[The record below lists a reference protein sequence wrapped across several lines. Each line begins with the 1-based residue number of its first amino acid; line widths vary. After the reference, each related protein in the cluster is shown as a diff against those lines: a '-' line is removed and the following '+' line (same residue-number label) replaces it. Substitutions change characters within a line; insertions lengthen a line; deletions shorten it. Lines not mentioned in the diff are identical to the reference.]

1 MRTSVRKTW
10 KMVVNGEFVRSES
23 GRTFE
28 HDGQQVPLAS
38 RKDVRDAVR
47 AARQAQPG
55 WASRRGYNRG
65 QILYRLA
72 EMVEGRLDG
81 AVSDRL
87 VHYAGWC
94 DKAAQVLGAVNPV
107 AGPYF
112 SFSFPEPV
120 GVVGIV
126 APGPG
131 ALPLATGVAAAL
143 AGGNAVVA
151 YAPDPIVGLE
161 FAEASVTSDLP
172 PGVLN
177 VVTGDFSSVASHLA
191 AHRDVDCLAVPAP
204 AQPYAEACSD
214 SLKRL
219 VELPREGWEDLAGIG
234 WVERFVEI
242 KTVWHPVGT

>member
-1 MRTSVRKTW
+1 
-10 KMVVNGEFVRSES
+10 MVVNGEFVRSES

-28 HDGQQVPLAS
+28 HGGQQVPLAS
-38 RKDVRDAVR
+38 RKDVRDAVKS
-47 AARQAQPG
+47 ARQAQPG
-55 WASRRGYNRG
+55 WASRSGYNRG
-65 QILYRLA
+65 QILYRFA

-94 DKAAQVLGAVNPV
+94 DKAAQILGAVNPV

-120 GVVGIV
+120 GVVGVV

-131 ALPLATGVAAAL
+131 VLPLATVVAAAL

-151 YAPDPIVGLE
+151 LASDPLVGLE
-161 FAEASVTSDLP
+161 FAESSVTSDLP

-177 VVTGDFSSVASHLA
+177 VLTGETGAVASHLA
-191 AHRDVDCLAVPAP
+191 AHRDVDCLAALAP
-204 AQPYAEACSD
+204 AQPYSEACSD
-214 SLKRL
+214 NLKRL
-219 VELPREGWEDLAGIG
+219 VELPVEGWEERDGIG
-234 WVERFVEI
+234 WIETFVEI
-242 KTVWHPVGT
+242 KTVWHPVGA